1 MASIPTKGGDIM
13 TALFRQTGLLLG
25 VLAVSLFVL
34 GVSTSQAQTK
44 IVAEFENVVA
54 EETACGLSSAW
65 PNSSAKANIR
75 QSDGKTKI
83 TVKVKDTVPDVFWTV
98 WIRLAGSSPLAVTGM
113 SQMGSTPMAPIAA
126 INDLAAVTPVG
137 NLDKDVFDPVIGDD
151 GTGSDNVI
159 NGFFTDSDGNG
170 RLKIGLEYPLIK
182 GAVPFHLVGDGLSP
196 VAIGTDPVVPFTL
209 RIVSHCEDN
218 VGHGLVPGGQLDPE
232 TEQPLSTN
240 HEIWFEWDF

>member
-1 MASIPTKGGDIM
+1 M
-13 TALFRQTGLLLG
+13 TALSKQTGFLPG
-25 VLAVSLFVL
+25 VLAVSLFVF
-34 GVSTSQAQTK
+34 GASTTHAQTK
-44 IVAEFENVVA
+44 IVAKFENVVA

-65 PNSSAKANIR
+65 PNSSAKANIK

-98 WIRLAGSSPLAVTGM
+98 WIRLAGTSPLAVSGM
-113 SQMGSTPMAPIAA
+113 SQMRLTPMAPVAA
-126 INDLAAVTPVG
+126 IHDLSFATPDG
-137 NLDKDVFDPVIGDD
+137 NLNKDVFSLGIGDD

-159 NGFFTDSDGNG
+159 NGFVTDSEGNG
-170 RLKIGLEYPLIK
+170 RLKIALDYPLIK
-182 GAVPFHLVGDGLSP
+182 GAVPFHLFLDDLSP

-209 RIVSHCEDN
+209 QIVSHCLDH

-232 TEQPLSTN
+232 TEQPLSTG